1 MGYQGLQYLIGG
13 ISGSAVLDRRVSGSV
28 VLDRRVSGSAVLD
41 RRDIPGLQDRDA
53 FRVAHTHERGRRRRS
68 VVHPLAA
75 ARITMQGFF
84 RVRVSLS
91 LTSIEPTR
99 YPTLEISISL
109 YLSLTIYISLGYEY
123 RSRRSLH
130 RQGEE
135 AHRQDQVPSRV
146 RTQGQSKERRAES
159 HSTMDR

>member
-1 MGYQGLQYLIGG
+1 LVGG
-13 ISGSAVLDRRVSGSV
+13 ISGSAVLDRRVSGSAI
-28 VLDRRVSGSAVLD
+28 LDG
-41 RRDIPGLQDRDA
+41 RDIPGLQDRDA
-53 FRVAHTHERGRRRRS
+53 FRVAHSHTRERERERERRRRS

-99 YPTLEISISL
+99 YPHSRDISISL